1 MRQYFIILIWVL
13 VAHLSHAQYGQ
24 PSSFQSQM
32 QFAEHLQNTAQHEEL
47 ILHYQ
52 HLIKQ
57 KQYSEAQRD
66 SLFWGLGLAF
76 FNQKILD
83 SSAFYLQ
90 KIKTESP
97 LFAQAHL
104 LAAVDL
110 AYQNQHPQAA
120 QLITEVEKQNSDS
133 LVQALAQVEKS
144 GLALL
149 QRDFKRYDSLHQNAW
164 AGQFYATT
172 EPYES
177 LEKSKLALKNVKKRS
192 PLVAGIMS
200 AIIPGSGKMYAGKR
214 GQGISS
220 LLQCVALGL
229 PTYESYRKAGV
240 KSARFIIYGS
250 LFTAVYIGNI
260 WGSSL
265 SVQIKQQEMY
275 DKIDNQLLFDM
286 RIPLRNVFN
295 Y

>member
-1 MRQYFIILIWVL
+1 MIRYFTALILIL

-24 PSSFQSQM
+24 PSSFREQL
-32 QFAEHLQNTAQHEEL
+32 QFAEHLQNTAQYEEL

-52 HLIKQ
+52 HLTKQ
-57 KQYSEAQRD
+57 KGYSEAQQD

-90 KIKTESP
+90 KIQPENP
-97 LFAQAHL
+97 LYAQAHL
-104 LAAVDL
+104 LAGVDF
-110 AYQNQHPQAA
+110 AYQNQHTQATA
-120 QLITEVEKQNSDS
+120 TIREVEKHSTDS
-133 LVQALAQVEKS
+133 LVLALAQVEKS
-144 GLALL
+144 GVALL
-149 QRDFKRYDSLHQNAW
+149 QRDFKKYDSLQQNSW
-164 AGQFYATT
+164 AGQFYATS
-172 EPYES
+172 EPHES
-177 LEKSKLALKNVKKRS
+177 LEKSKLALQKVKKRS
-192 PLVAGIMS
+192 PLVAGLMS
-200 AIIPGSGKMYAGKR
+200 AIIPGSGKIYAGKR

>member
-1 MRQYFIILIWVL
+1 MIKRLTLFLL
-13 VAHLSHAQYGQ
+13 FCAHLSWAQYGQ
-24 PSSFQSQM
+24 VSNFRQQM

-52 HLIKQ
+52 HLTKQ
-57 KQYSEAQRD
+57 KQYSAIQQD
-66 SLFWGLGLAF
+66 SIFWGLGLAF

-90 KIKTESP
+90 KIKPESP
-97 LFAQAHL
+97 VFAQAHF

-110 AYQNQHPQAA
+110 AYQNQHSQAA
-120 QLITEVEKQNSDS
+120 QLIEEVEKQSSDS

-149 QRDFKRYDSLHQNAW
+149 ERDFKKYDSLHKSSW
-164 AGQFYATT
+164 AGQFYATA

-177 LEKSKLALKNVKKRS
+177 LEKNKASLKKVKKRS
-192 PLVAGIMS
+192 PFVAGLMS

-214 GQGISS
+214 GQGIAA
-220 LLQCVALGL
+220 LLQCVSLGL